1 MKINSYCFQKNNIWY
16 FKKRIPS
23 SLNKRNIIYKV
34 SLKKL
39 LGKKSYY
46 LSLLNASL
54 FSITNYI
61 NSKVELLFLEVES
74 LSLEELNEYVI
85 SLLNKYEEN
94 AIMRE
99 NNYIN
104 NINSRKEEI
113 EDKRFEALVY
123 FDENGK
129 KIGGHTKKALDK
141 EREELLEAFDT
152 ENIQSIRKKAKDI
165 LLRQDILTKEEISKI
180 PDELILDFEKN
191 LVKKEIEVINQDI
204 NNYNKL
210 TKKDDSSIN
219 SFLEEYPF
227 LDDILKDFKQKSDNS
242 DNWKLL
248 IDKYIDSKQKNG
260 RNTRTAEIALKQ
272 FSQIMMG
279 NSDLNVPKRNIV
291 DCRLDDINE
300 LKEIYKE
307 LPKLSKAILKEKN
320 QIDGI
325 LYTIEFSKRDREEYP
340 KSLLGGLR
348 VKIKIILEFLKDI
361 KLYEPNKYGNLNM
374 DLWQKLHIKF
384 NELSKEDQAYNIA
397 NQKHYLDSKYINE
410 FLLTRY
416 LEEHEEVVGQAR
428 RNFTRHT
435 TASPHI
441 FWSLA
446 LGIFTGARAE
456 ELAQLRLRDFDKI
469 IVDDETIYY
478 IKLEQTDFE
487 KQSLKNSSSQRIIP
501 ISDYLINWG
510 FLNYVQ
516 EKINEKA
523 DYLFDLRINKDG
535 KRNGFQKNFNEDIK
549 LFIKNFHPDYEWK
562 LPSYHDLRGHF
573 VSKFLK
579 GKDDDMNKLIEL
591 KKLIGHTQKDL
602 HKDVTISSYYREP
615 IDIKYSKDLVDNID
629 FKIDTGYKFIKKMIN
644 ERYNNQ
650 ILMDLNI

>member
-23 SLNKRNIIYKV
+23 FLNTKNLIYKI

-46 LSLLNASL
+46 NSLLAGTI
-54 FSITNYI
+54 FSITNYLNNNI
-61 NSKVELLFLEVES
+61 ELLFLEVES
-74 LSLEELNEYVI
+74 LSLNELNEYVI

-94 AIMRE
+94 AVMRE
-99 NNYIN
+99 NCYIN

-113 EDKRFEALVY
+113 EDKRFESLAF

-129 KIGGHTKKALDK
+129 KIGGHTKKALDR

-152 ENIQSIRKKAKDI
+152 ENIQLIRKKAKDI

-204 NNYNKL
+204 DNYNKL
-210 TKKDDSSIN
+210 TKKDDNSIN
-219 SFLEEYPF
+219 SFLEQYPF
-227 LDDILKDFKQKSDNS
+227 LHDVLKDFKQKSDNL

-272 FSQIMMG
+272 FSQIMIG
-279 NSDLNVPKRNIV
+279 NGDLKVPKRNIIE
-291 DCRLDDINE
+291 CTLDDINE

-307 LPKLSKAILKEKN
+307 LPKLSNAILKEKN
-320 QIDGI
+320 KTDGI
-325 LYTIEFSKRDREEYP
+325 LYTIEFSKRSREEYP
-340 KSLLGGLR
+340 KNLLGGLR

-361 KLYEPNKYGNLNM
+361 KLYEPQKYGNLNM
-374 DLWQKLHIKF
+374 DLWQKFHIKF

-416 LEEHEEVVGQAR
+416 LEEYEEVSGQAK

-446 LGIFTGARAE
+446 LGLFTGGRAE

-469 IVDDETIYY
+469 IIDDEIIYY

-487 KQSLKNSSSQRIIP
+487 KQSLKNSSSERIIP
-501 ISDYLINWG
+501 ISKYLIEWG

-523 DYLFDLRINKDG
+523 DYLFDLRINQDG

-549 LFIKNFHPDYEWK
+549 LFIKKFHPDYEWK

-579 GKDDDMNKLIEL
+579 GKDDMNKLIEL

-615 IDIKYSKDLVDNID
+615 IDIKYSKDLVDNMD
-629 FKIDTGYKFIKKMIN
+629 FKIDKGYKFIKKMMN
-644 ERYNNQ
+644 ERYNNK
-650 ILMDLNI
+650 ILYDLNI

>member
-16 FKKRIPS
+16 FKKRIPNL
-23 SLNKRNIIYKV
+23 LNTKNLIYKV

-46 LSLLNASL
+46 NSLLTGTI
-54 FSITNYI
+54 FSITNYLNNNI
-61 NSKVELLFLEVES
+61 ELFFLEVEN
-74 LSLEELNEYVI
+74 LSLEELNGFVI

-94 AIMRE
+94 AVMRE
-99 NNYIN
+99 NCYIN

-113 EDKRFEALVY
+113 EDKRFESLAF

-129 KIGGHTKKALDK
+129 KIGGHTKKALDR

-152 ENIQSIRKKAKDI
+152 ENIQLIRKKAKDI

-191 LVKKEIEVINQDI
+191 LVKKELEVINQDI
-204 NNYNKL
+204 DNYSKL
-210 TKKDDSSIN
+210 TKKDDNSIN
-219 SFLEEYPF
+219 SFLEQYPF
-227 LDDILKDFKQKSDNS
+227 LDDILKDFKQKSDSS

-340 KSLLGGLR
+340 KSLLGGLK

-361 KLYEPNKYGNLNM
+361 KLYEPQKYGNLNI

-384 NELSKEDQAYNIA
+384 NELSKEDQAYNKE
-397 NQKHYLDSKYINE
+397 NEKQFLDSKYINE
-410 FLLTRY
+410 FLLNRY
-416 LEEHEEVVGQAR
+416 LEKYEEIVGQAK

-446 LGIFTGARAE
+446 LGLFTGARAE
-456 ELAQLRLRDFDKI
+456 ELAQLRLRDFKKVVI
-469 IVDDETIYY
+469 ENETIYY
-478 IKLEQTDFE
+478 INLQITDPK
-487 KQSLKNSSSQRIIP
+487 KQSLKNLASERFIP
-501 ISDYLINWG
+501 ISNYLIDWG

-516 EKINEKA
+516 EKIEEEA
-523 DYLFDLRINKDG
+523 DYLFDLTINKDG

-549 LFIKNFHPDYEWK
+549 LFIKKFHPEYEGK
-562 LPSYHDLRGHF
+562 LPSFHDFRSHF
-573 VSKFLK
+573 ISRFLNDK
-579 GKDDDMNKLIEL
+579 SDDMNKLVEI
-591 KKLIGHTQKDL
+591 KKLVGHTKKDL
-602 HKDVTISSYYREP
+602 HKDVTISTYFREP
-615 IDIKYSKDLVDNID
+615 LDIQYAKNLIDNID
-629 FKIDTGYKFIKKMIN
+629 FKIEEGYRFIKEMMN
-644 ERYNNQ
+644 ERYNNE
-650 ILMDLNI
+650 ILRDLKI

>member
-23 SLNKRNIIYKV
+23 FLNTKNLIYKV

-46 LSLLNASL
+46 NSLLAGTI
-54 FSITNYI
+54 FSITNYLNNNI
-61 NSKVELLFLEVES
+61 ELLFLEVES
-74 LSLEELNEYVI
+74 LSLNELNEYVI
-85 SLLNKYEEN
+85 SLLNRYEEN
-94 AIMRE
+94 ALMRE
-99 NNYIN
+99 NSYIN
-104 NINSRKEEI
+104 NINTRKEEV
-113 EDKRFEALVY
+113 EDKRFESLAF

-141 EREELLEAFDT
+141 EKEELLEAFDT
-152 ENIQSIRKKAKDI
+152 ENIQLIRKKAKDI

-204 NNYNKL
+204 DNYNKI
-210 TKKDDSSIN
+210 TKKDDNSIN
-219 SFLEEYPF
+219 SFLEQYPF
-227 LDDILKDFKQKSDNS
+227 LDDILKDFKQKSDNT

-374 DLWQKLHIKF
+374 DL
-384 NELSKEDQAYNIA
+384 
-397 NQKHYLDSKYINE
+397 
-410 FLLTRY
+410 
-416 LEEHEEVVGQAR
+416 
-428 RNFTRHT
+428 
-435 TASPHI
+435 
-441 FWSLA
+441 
-446 LGIFTGARAE
+446 
-456 ELAQLRLRDFDKI
+456 
-469 IVDDETIYY
+469 
-478 IKLEQTDFE
+478 
-487 KQSLKNSSSQRIIP
+487 
-501 ISDYLINWG
+501 
-510 FLNYVQ
+510 
-516 EKINEKA
+516 
-523 DYLFDLRINKDG
+523 
-535 KRNGFQKNFNEDIK
+535 
-549 LFIKNFHPDYEWK
+549 
-562 LPSYHDLRGHF
+562 
-573 VSKFLK
+573 
-579 GKDDDMNKLIEL
+579 
-591 KKLIGHTQKDL
+591 
-602 HKDVTISSYYREP
+602 
-615 IDIKYSKDLVDNID
+615 
-629 FKIDTGYKFIKKMIN
+629 
-644 ERYNNQ
+644 
-650 ILMDLNI
+650 